1 MKKPIIGILPLFDSE
16 KDSIWMLPGYQ
27 KGLEKAGAQVLIFP
41 YTNDLDEILTVSALC
56 DGYLFTGG
64 QDVDPNLYNE
74 KKQPFCGE
82 ISPVLDTLTKIVFE
96 DAKFSDKAVL
106 GICRGCQILNVL
118 FGGTLYQDLNTQY
131 SSENGAH
138 IEHHQNKPYDSTS
151 HKVTLN
157 QDSYLHKLLKK
168 DVLDVNSIHH
178 QGIKD
183 LGMGLSVNAVSED
196 GIVEAI
202 KANDYNFML
211 GVQWHPEYNFFR
223 NEDSMSILKAFV
235 KETSEEFCI

>member
-1 MKKPIIGILPLFDSE
+1 MKKTIIGILPLFDSE

-96 DAKFSDKAVL
+96 DAKFSDKSVL

-131 SSENGAH
+131 SSENGTH

>member
-1 MKKPIIGILPLFDSE
+1 MKKPIIGLLPLFDSE

-27 KGLEKAGAQVLIFP
+27 NGLEKAGAQVLIFP
-41 YTNDLDEILTVSALC
+41 YTTDTDEILTISALC

-64 QDVDPNLYNE
+64 QDVSPKLYNE

-82 ISPVLDTLTKIVFE
+82 VSPVLDTLTKIVFD
-96 DAKFSDKAVL
+96 DAKFSDKSVL

-118 FGGTLYQDLNTQY
+118 FGGTLYQDINTQY
-131 SSENGAH
+131 NPQNCLY

-157 QDSYLHKLLKK
+157 HDSYLQKLLKK
-168 DVLDVNSIHH
+168 DEIEVNSIHH

-183 LGMGLSVNAVSED
+183 VGNGLEINAVSED
-196 GIVEAI
+196 GIVESV
-202 KANDYNFML
+202 KAKDFHFML
-211 GVQWHPEYNFFR
+211 GVQWHPEYNYFR
-223 NEDSMSILKAFV
+223 NEDSMAILKAFV